1 MRSSTT
7 PSNDRGPAMHTFVGR
22 TGELDVLHA
31 RLADARAG
39 RPWIVEVQGPAG
51 IGKTAL
57 IERFLAEAKGAGA
70 SQRAP
75 ASEERTA
82 PESRPFTAE
91 ASRPLH
97 AAAPPPGVAPP
108 TGGVGR

>member
-75 ASEERTA
+75 ASEDRTA
-82 PESRPFTAE
+82 SESRP
-91 ASRPLH
+91 SN
-97 AAAPPPGVAPP
+97 AARSGS
-108 TGGVGR
+108 